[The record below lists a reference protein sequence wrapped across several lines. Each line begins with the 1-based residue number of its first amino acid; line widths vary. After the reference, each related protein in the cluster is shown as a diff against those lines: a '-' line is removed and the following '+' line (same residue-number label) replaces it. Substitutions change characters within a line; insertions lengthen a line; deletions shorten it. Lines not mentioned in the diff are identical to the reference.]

1 MLKRLWSD
9 HRNACLLSL
18 ALLVISIVVSP
29 WVLLAAVLPVGWVVL
44 RSKGPQREQHPETIE
59 SSEEVES
66 IEPLTGTTLLER
78 IKELGDISK
87 SDLVK
92 ACGYVSI
99 TKDKGERLNFT
110 AFYEALLEAKGVN
123 LASEEEVENVT
134 PEKEVEKINV
144 ANDDWESLEDHEAI
158 DRLKEKGLPK
168 EIFSHF
174 VDSENWEV
182 RQAIALNQ
190 ETPSDVIEQLR
201 EDEDDDVKNAVA
213 YRELSKEWRDLDDDE
228 RLDKLKEDNVPT
240 NILEILSKNSNWE
253 IRKAVALHE
262 NTPEEVIQKLANDD
276 DSDVQEAIQQRQLPN
291 DWRELDEDEKIEK
304 LQEEN
309 VDPDIL
315 KTFANSSNWRIRTA
329 VASNKNTPEDVLKQ
343 LAKDDDEDVQVAVLN
358 RQLPS
363 DWRQLDANEKLEKIN
378 SENVSEVV
386 LIILAQLKG
395 WNYVQIRA
403 AVASHQNTPE
413 NVLKQLAKDNDDDVR
428 EAVLSRQLPDDWRQL
443 DANEKLEKIN
453 SENVSEVVLTIL
465 AQFKSWNYEQIR
477 AAVASHQ
484 NTPED
489 VLKQL
494 AEVGEPE
501 ITEALLQ
508 RKLPSDWRKLD
519 ENEKLNKLKKVK
531 VSEEVLLIFS
541 NSTKPLLRKAAG
553 SNKNASLAILAQLN
567 DDSDSKQRAWK
578 YILRNWGNFKS
589 N

>member
-9 HRNACLLSL
+9 HRNACLLTLS
-18 ALLVISIVVSP
+18 LLVIGIVVSP
-29 WVLLAAVLPVGWVVL
+29 WVLLAAVLSIGWVLL
-44 RSKGPQREQHPETIE
+44 RSKGPQIEQHPEIIE

-66 IEPLTGTTLLER
+66 IERLTGTSLLEK
-78 IKELGDISK
+78 IKELGDVSK

-92 ACGYVSI
+92 ACGYVS
-99 TKDKGERLNFT
+99 TRKDGGERLDFT

-144 ANDDWESLEDHEAI
+144 TNDDWESLEDDEAI

-213 YRELSKEWRDLDDDE
+213 NRELSKEWRDLDDDE
-228 RLDKLKEDNVPT
+228 RLDKLKEDNLPT
-240 NILEILSKNSNWE
+240 NILEILSKSSNWE

-262 NTPEEVIQKLANDD
+262 NTPEEVIQKLANDN

-413 NVLKQLAKDNDDDVR
+413 
-428 EAVLSRQLPDDWRQL
+428 
-443 DANEKLEKIN
+443 
-453 SENVSEVVLTIL
+453 
-465 AQFKSWNYEQIR
+465 
-477 AAVASHQ
+477 
-484 NTPED
+484 D

-519 ENEKLNKLKKVK
+519 ENEKLNKLKKEK

-553 SNKNASLAILAQLN
+553 SNKNASLAILAELN
-567 DDSDSKQRAWK
+567 DDGDSKQRSWK
-578 YILRNWGNFKS
+578 YILRNWGNLKS

>member
-9 HRNACLLSL
+9 HRNACLLTLS
-18 ALLVISIVVSP
+18 LLVIGIVVSP
-29 WVLLAAVLPVGWVVL
+29 WVLLAAVLSIGWVLL
-44 RSKGPQREQHPETIE
+44 RSKGPQIEQHPEIIE

-66 IEPLTGTTLLER
+66 IERLTGTSLLEK
-78 IKELGDISK
+78 IKELGDVSK

-92 ACGYVSI
+92 ACGYVS
-99 TKDKGERLNFT
+99 TRKDGGERLDFT

-144 ANDDWESLEDHEAI
+144 TNDDWESLEDDEAI

-291 DWRELDEDEKIEK
+291 DWRKLDEDEKIEK

-309 VDPDIL
+309 VDPEIL
-315 KTFANSSNWRIRTA
+315 KTFANSSNWQIRTA

-343 LAKDDDEDVQVAVLN
+343 LAKDDDSDVQEAVLN
-358 RQLPS
+358 RQLPV
-363 DWRQLDANEKLEKIN
+363 DWRQLDANEKLEKVN
-378 SENVSEVV
+378 TENVSE
-386 LIILAQLKG
+386 
-395 WNYVQIRA
+395 
-403 AVASHQNTPE
+403 E
-413 NVLKQLAKDNDDDVR
+413 
-428 EAVLSRQLPDDWRQL
+428 
-443 DANEKLEKIN
+443 
-453 SENVSEVVLTIL
+453 VLTIL
-465 AQFKSWNYEQIR
+465 AQFKSWNYLQIR
-477 AAVASHQ
+477 AAVASNK

-494 AEVGEPE
+494 AKVGESE
-501 ITEALLQ
+501 ITEAILQ
-508 RKLPSDWRKLD
+508 RKLPSDWQKLD
-519 ENEKLNKLKKVK
+519 ENEKLYKLKKEK
-531 VSEEVLLIFS
+531 VSEEVLVIFS